1 MSVVSGVALREF
13 QRKYFG
19 SLKSFGLTRRPPEP
33 SRKTR
38 SSIDPDAYDRFLEE
52 EDLARRQRLLRGNRQ
67 IRLFILL
74 LTILPIFAFILACLR

>member
-13 QRKYFG
+13 QKKYFG

-38 SSIDPDAYDRFLEE
+38 LSIDQDQYDRFLEE

-74 LTILPIFAFILACLR
+74 LTILPILAFIVACLR

>member
-13 QRKYFG
+13 QKKYFG

-38 SSIDPDAYDRFLEE
+38 PSIDQDQYDRFLEE
-52 EDLARRQRLLRGNRQ
+52 EDLARRQRFLRGNRQ

-74 LTILPIFAFILACLR
+74 LTILPILAFILACLR